1 MIEKDQ
7 KARQSSFAA
16 RRGRL
21 RFVASTV
28 LLAGVIAFLISTH
41 ATQLPRE
48 EGRAETSDVAQ
59 IPVVEAAEAPTTE
72 AVEASAAEA
81 PAVETQIAEA
91 PAAET
96 PAAEAPAVETQIA
109 EAPTAE
115 APTVE
120 TPTVAPPVAE
130 TSSGRKP
137 PELALANPSPVDAH
151 ATAETIVYHY
161 EIQGG
166 DTLSGILGRY
176 NLLSAMRH
184 LLALDKEQR
193 KVLARLMPGRPLE
206 LEVRDDT
213 LVRLTYRPTTIERI
227 TVSQRADGGYRL
239 ARHVTEVEKREVFA
253 SAEINASLYLA
264 GKRSGLSDKIIVE
277 MAGILGWDV
286 DFVYGIRKGDRFT
299 VLYEESY
306 VNGEKWK
313 DNHVVAIKFLNR
325 KKTYRVVRYTDAAG
339 ATDYYSA
346 SGRKMRKPFLR
357 SPLAFSRISSH
368 FNPRRM
374 HPVLHTI
381 RAHKGVDYAAKRGTP
396 VHATGDGRIIH
407 RARKGG
413 YGKTV
418 IIRHHRSYST
428 LYAHLSRY
436 ARGQKTGSYV
446 KQKQVI
452 GYVGSTGLS
461 TGPHLHYE
469 FRVGGV
475 HKNPITVKL
484 PDSRPLPKAK
494 RPHFDETTR
503 AVLARLERINDAYVA
518 SLDKPGAR

>member
-1 MIEKDQ
+1 MIEKDR
-7 KARQSSFAA
+7 KARQSGFAA

-21 RFVASTV
+21 RFVSSTV

-41 ATQLPRE
+41 ATQLPQG
-48 EGRAETSDVAQ
+48 EGRA
-59 IPVVEAAEAPTTE
+59 AASE
-72 AVEASAAEA
+72 
-81 PAVETQIAEA
+81 
-91 PAAET
+91 AAET
-96 PAAEAPAVETQIA
+96 PTAEAAEVATA
-109 EAPTAE
+109 EAAKVPTAE
-115 APTVE
+115 APTAARAAETSAAE
-120 TPTVAPPVAE
+120 TPTAAPPPVAE
-130 TSSGRKP
+130 TSPVRQPSEP
-137 PELALANPSPVDAH
+137 ALVPAPELALASPPPVDARDDG
-151 ATAETIVYHY
+151 ETIVHRY
-161 EIQGG
+161 EIQRG

-176 NLLSAMRH
+176 KLLSAMRH
-184 LLALDKEQR
+184 LLALDKKER
-193 KVLARLMPGRPLE
+193 KVLARLLPGRPLE

-213 LVRLTYRPTTIERI
+213 LVRLTYRPTTVERV
-227 TVSQRADGGYRL
+227 TVSRREDGGYRL

-253 SAEINASLYLA
+253 SAEINDSLYLA

-277 MAGILGWDV
+277 MADVLGWDI

-381 RAHKGVDYAAKRGTP
+381 RAHKGVDYAARRGTP

-469 FRVGGV
+469 CRVGGV

-494 RPHFDETTR
+494 RPHFDKATR

>member
-1 MIEKDQ
+1 MIENKPGP
-7 KARQSSFAA
+7 RQSVYK
-16 RRGRL
+16 RRFEAHGRRGGRL
-21 RFVASTV
+21 RFASSAV
-28 LLAGVIAFLISTH
+28 LLAGVVAFLISTH
-41 ATQLPRE
+41 ATQLPPS
-48 EGRAETSDVAQ
+48 EGQAR
-59 IPVVEAAEAPTTE
+59 AAE
-72 AVEASAAEA
+72 
-81 PAVETQIAEA
+81 PAVAA
-91 PAAET
+91 PVAAT
-96 PAAEAPAVETQIA
+96 AAAGNAGG
-109 EAPTAE
+109 
-115 APTVE
+115 
-120 TPTVAPPVAE
+120 APPA
-130 TSSGRKP
+130 RPQPLFP
-137 PELALANPSPVDAH
+137 PHALALANPPPAEARDN
-151 ATAETIVYHY
+151 ETIVHRY
-161 EIQGG
+161 EIQRG

-176 NLLSAMRH
+176 KLPSVMRH
-184 LLALDKEQR
+184 LLALDEKER
-193 KVLARLMPGRPLE
+193 KVLARLLPGRPLE

-213 LVRLTYRPTTIERI
+213 LVRLTYRPTTVERV
-227 TVSQRADGGYRL
+227 TVSRREDGGYRL
-239 ARHVTEVEKREVFA
+239 ARHVTEVEKREAFA
-253 SAEINASLYLA
+253 SAAINDSLYLA
-264 GKRSGLSDKIIVE
+264 GKKSGLSDKIIVE
-277 MAGILGWDV
+277 MANILGWDV
-286 DFVYGIRKGDRFT
+286 DFVYGIRKDDRFT
-299 VLYEESY
+299 VLYEESH

-313 DNHVVAIKFLNR
+313 DNHVVAIEFLNR
-325 KKTYRVVRYTDAAG
+325 NKTYRVVRYTDDAG

-346 SGRKMRKPFLR
+346 SGRKMKKPFLR

-368 FNPRRM
+368 FNPRRR

-418 IIRHHRSYST
+418 VIRHHRNYST

-446 KQKQVI
+446 RQKQVI

-494 RPHFDETTR
+494 MAHFRKATR
-503 AVLARLERINDAYVA
+503 AVLARLERINNAYVA
-518 SLDKPGAR
+518 SLDQPGAR